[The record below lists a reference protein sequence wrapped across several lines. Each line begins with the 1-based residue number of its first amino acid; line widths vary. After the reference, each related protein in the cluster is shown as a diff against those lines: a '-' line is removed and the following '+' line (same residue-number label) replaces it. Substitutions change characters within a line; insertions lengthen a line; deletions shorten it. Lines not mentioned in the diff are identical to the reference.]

1 VAAPSAAVAVCTHG
15 RGLVCDS
22 PSMPNPAAEE
32 RHATWLELFFDLVIV
47 AAVAQLAHLLRD
59 GPGVK
64 QVFLFAVLYYAM
76 WSVWTSLTL
85 YANVSGALTRLRPM
99 LTAMFG
105 IAIMA
110 ASVPKVVRGEPAI
123 FILAYVG
130 CRLLAAGSWKKTSQ
144 IMTEWPGVQQAVG
157 VIPWIASL
165 GFQPPVRYYL
175 WVAGIIL
182 DVVLSVVRSRDPK
195 KLLADEQQDRDREQQ
210 KRLRRLLRRG
220 EPVTEAPE
228 HIVLQAAA
236 PDRPHLGERLGLFA
250 LIVLGEAVAQLVNAA
265 AEVENWDRPLW
276 LVLLSGFG
284 LLVAIWWLTLRYGSS
299 AAPTY
304 GMQVFALRLTM
315 PAHYLTTGAIV
326 AIAAGLGGLAGEKEV
341 SEAGRW
347 VLCAGAALYF
357 LAATTTGVRGG
368 APRNWIWF
376 WGVPSVIVPVVLG
389 LFGGPLPAWALTAVL
404 LVVALWHVLYQQV
417 EPRPADGAPA

>member
-1 VAAPSAAVAVCTHG
+1 
-15 RGLVCDS
+15 
-22 PSMPNPAAEE
+22 MPNPAAEE

-99 LTAMFG
+99 LVAMFG

-110 ASVPKVVRGEPAI
+110 ASVPRVVRGEPAI
-123 FILAYVG
+123 FIVAYVA
-130 CRLLAAGSWKKTSQ
+130 CRLLAAGSWKRTSQ
-144 IMTEWPGVQQAVG
+144 VMTEWPGVQQAVG
-157 VIPWIASL
+157 VIPWMASL
-165 GFQPPVRYYL
+165 GFQPPVRYWL
-175 WVAGIIL
+175 WVAGIVL
-182 DVVLSVVRSRDPK
+182 DLVFSVVRSRDPK
-195 KLLADEQQDRDREQQ
+195 RLLADEQQERDREQQ
-210 KRLRRLLRRG
+210 KRYRRWLRRG
-220 EPVTEAPE
+220 EATTPVPE
-228 HIVLQAAA
+228 PALLQAAA

-250 LIVLGEAVAQLVNAA
+250 LIVLGEAVAELIDAA
-265 AEVENWDRPLW
+265 AEVEHWDRPLW

-304 GMQVFALRLTM
+304 GMRVFALRLTM
-315 PAHYLTTGAIV
+315 PAHYVTTGAIV
-326 AIAAGLGGLAGEKEV
+326 AIAAGLGGLAGESEI

-347 VLCAGAALYF
+347 VLCAGTALYF
-357 LAATTTGVRGG
+357 LAATLTGVRGG
-368 APRNWIWF
+368 APRKWVF
-376 WGVPSVIVPVVLG
+376 GWGVPAVIVPVALG
-389 LFGGPLPAWALTAVL
+389 IFGGPLPAWALTGVL
-404 LVVALWHVLYQQV
+404 LVVALWHVFYRQV
-417 EPRPADGAPA
+417 EEGTEPHPADGAPA

>member
-1 VAAPSAAVAVCTHG
+1 
-15 RGLVCDS
+15 
-22 PSMPNPAAEE
+22 MPNPAAEE

-99 LTAMFG
+99 LMAMFG

-110 ASVPKVVRGEPAI
+110 ASVPKVVSGEPAI

-175 WVAGIIL
+175 WVAGIVL
-182 DVVLSVVRSRDPK
+182 DVVFSVVRSRDPK
-195 KLLADEQQDRDREQQ
+195 KLLAEEQQDRDREQQ
-210 KRLRRLLRRG
+210 KRLRRLFRRG
-220 EPVTEAPE
+220 EPVAAAPE

-250 LIVLGEAVAQLVNAA
+250 LIVLGEAVAQLVGAA
-265 AEVENWDRPLW
+265 AEVENWDRTLW

-284 LLVAIWWLTLRYGSS
+284 LLVAIWWLTLRYGAT

-304 GMQVFALRLTM
+304 GMRVFALRLTM

-326 AIAAGLGGLAGEKEV
+326 AIAAGLGGLAGEKEI

-347 VLCAGAALYF
+347 VLCAGTALYF
-357 LAATTTGVRGG
+357 LAATATGLRGG
-368 APRNWIWF
+368 APRKWIWF

-417 EPRPADGAPA
+417 EPRPADEAPA